1 MLAIG
6 LGLGLLLMAGVL
18 AGVLAGLLPWPL
30 LLLPLLHPLA
40 LLAEMLMAAAL
51 HRGDALAR
59 PPWRERWRAWAA
71 ETGCSSRLFLREQMP
86 RRAFAASC

>member
-30 LLLPLLHPLA
+30 LLLPLLQLRFY
-40 LLAEMLMAAAL
+40 LYFF
-51 HRGDALAR
+51 
-59 PPWRERWRAWAA
+59 
-71 ETGCSSRLFLREQMP
+71 CLFLNE
-86 RRAFAASC
+86 S